1 MSRLF
6 AYASIDFQKYYKFKR
21 LKPFWYNY
29 PKGFFFWHR
38 DSFNKQTQIN
48 NYKNLRYEHTKLLR
62 KKVRILQIL

>member
-6 AYASIDFQKYYKFKR
+6 AHASIDFQKYYKFKR

-29 PKGFFFWHR
+29 PKGFFFGIEIHLI
-38 DSFNKQTQIN
+38 KQTQIN